1 MGQALKQAVLPG
13 SQQEA
18 SLQAQ
23 GIAKSFQTGKTSLQ
37 VIKNLSLEIT
47 PGQLTL
53 VVGPSGCGK
62 STLLALLSGLLR
74 PDQGRVVALGHELT
88 IMEDRSLEKFRLH
101 YCGFIFQGFNLFSS
115 LSALEQV
122 ILVLKYLNLKLGE
135 AEEAARRALEMVGL
149 GPKAGLFP
157 LELSGGEKQRVAIA
171 RAIVKKP
178 SLVFADEP
186 TSALDGDNGQMVIRL
201 LKDFAHNQR
210 ASVLCVTHDHRL
222 YPHADRIIS
231 LEDGIII
238 QDQRQTGQTENEV

>member
-1 MGQALKQAVLPG
+1 MSQALKQTILPG

-18 SLQAQ
+18 SLLAQ
-23 GIAKSFQTGKTSLQ
+23 GIAKSFQTGKTRSQ
-37 VIKNLSLEIT
+37 VIKDLNLALT
-47 PGQLTL
+47 PGELTL
-53 VVGPSGCGK
+53 IVGPSGCGK

-74 PDQGRVVALGHELT
+74 PEQGRVLALGHELT
-88 IMEDRSLEKFRLH
+88 TMEDRALEKFRLH

-115 LSALEQV
+115 LTALEQV
-122 ILVLKYLNLKLGE
+122 ILVLKYLDLKPEE
-135 AEEAARRALEMVGL
+135 AKEAARRALEMVGL

-157 LELSGGEKQRVAIA
+157 LELSSGEKQRVAIA

-178 SLVFADEP
+178 RLVFADEP

-201 LKDFAHNQR
+201 LKGFAHSEG

-222 YPHADRIIS
+222 YSHADRIIS

-238 QDQRQTGQTENEV
+238 QDQRQTNQPENEV